1 LAGVE
6 PFSSAS
12 QPKERLA
19 GSKPPPAPS
28 NDSATTPG
36 RGRGGGRAP
45 EWSPAVAP
53 TARLQVPD
61 ELVGQAA
68 ENTAYVGG
76 RLHYEKEREL
86 EEFDPIV
93 SGRYWRALFMRA
105 LLVFVIWVL
114 GLIPLAIIEL
124 IFTVINTRFGLV
136 MGILLDGIWWLAM
149 GFAFW
154 FGKLPA
160 RLSEWKFSVD
170 RKGSAAPE
178 VFDHVAWSFTQRD
191 TPTDSIGLRRFRV
204 PGQPGRDLLELRQ
217 GIFYALVS
225 CLANGDDL
233 YIGWTLWFYLSPV
246 RVLWIAFLRLLW
258 ELRYRRSSL
267 YVSVQFDRAKA
278 LREAIHASV
287 REGVDVAADNL
298 AARGQGTIGSIVPI
312 TDDSS
317 LASAPWLSHQ
327 PQP

>member
-1 LAGVE
+1 M
-6 PFSSAS
+6 
-12 QPKERLA
+12 
-19 GSKPPPAPS
+19 
-28 NDSATTPG
+28 
-36 RGRGGGRAP
+36 
-45 EWSPAVAP
+45 
-53 TARLQVPD
+53 
-61 ELVGQAA
+61 
-68 ENTAYVGG
+68 YVGG
-76 RLHYEKEREL
+76 RLAYEKEREL

-105 LLVFVIWVL
+105 LLVFVIWVV

-124 IFTVINTRFGLV
+124 IFTLINTRFGLV

-149 GFAFW
+149 GLAFW

-170 RKGSAAPE
+170 RKGGAAPE
-178 VFDHVAWSFTQRD
+178 VFDHVAWSFTQRG
-191 TPTDSIGLRRFRV
+191 TPTDSVGLRRFSV
-204 PGQPGRDLLELRQ
+204 PGQPGRDLLEVRQ

-246 RVLWIAFLRLLW
+246 RLLWIAFLRLLW

-278 LREAIHASV
+278 LREAIHAST

-298 AARGQGTIGSIVPI
+298 EAQGQGTIGSIVPI

-317 LASAPWLSHQ
+317 LASAPWMSHR